1 MQTCSEIRPAGTW
14 DEAMAADTVVLDF
27 DGRHRRRLKMTGQS
41 GLVFL
46 LDLPRAVALRN
57 GDGLVLST
65 GLIVRVVAAKER
77 RAEIAAPDT
86 ATLIRIAWHMGNRHL
101 PTQVRG
107 ERLYIRHD
115 HVIVDMVRGLR
126 GSVTEIEAPFDPEGG
141 AFSHEH
147 PHRHS

>member
-1 MQTCSEIRPAGTW
+1 
-14 DEAMAADTVVLDF
+14 MAADTVVLDF

-77 RAEIAAPDT
+77 LAEIAAPDT